1 MPDSTLET
9 ELFEDLAVLIA
20 ALEAAHGRSER
31 LGVSVDAHDPV
42 QLALTLGG
50 VEALLELADRH
61 YQRVRSAA
69 RTLAAQGT
77 GAWAS
82 SCDRLSL
89 EAAAVGSR
97 ALSPHCAACVP
108 RRSRAQVK

>member
-69 RTLAAQGT
+69 WTLAAQGT
-77 GAWAS
+77 
-82 SCDRLSL
+82 
-89 EAAAVGSR
+89 EA
-97 ALSPHCAACVP
+97 
-108 RRSRAQVK
+108 

>member
-77 GAWAS
+77 
-82 SCDRLSL
+82 
-89 EAAAVGSR
+89 EARMAGMTSAHGSR
-97 ALSPHCAACVP
+97 VAARGDPERV
-108 RRSRAQVK
+108 R

>member
-1 MPDSTLET
+1 MEAPMPDSTLET

-77 GAWAS
+77 VA
-82 SCDRLSL
+82 
-89 EAAAVGSR
+89 
-97 ALSPHCAACVP
+97 
-108 RRSRAQVK
+108 